1 MATTT
6 AQIQLT
12 TSLRLTQA
20 DILTLSSKPVI
31 IVPAASGFINI
42 FEKATLTY
50 NYKNT
55 PFGNLASEL
64 GFYLVPTQPDSQDGT
79 VPGKI
84 LISNSLGAQSV
95 IGASQ
100 ITSSS
105 FNAANPYPG
114 QFSKLSISKAAIVL
128 CLGDGTSALDPTGGD
143 PASTLRVSLQYSIVT
158 Q

>member
-12 TSLRLTQA
+12 TSLRLVQS
-20 DILTLSSKPVI
+20 DILTLSSKPVV
-31 IVPAASGFINI
+31 IVPAAPGFINI

-55 PFGNLASEL
+55 PFTNLASEL
-64 GFYLVPTQPDSQDGT
+64 GFYLVPTQPDTQGGSI
-79 VPGKI
+79 PPKI
-84 LISNSLGAQSV
+84 LLSNSLGAQGV

-114 QFSKLSISKAAIVL
+114 QFSKASLNNAAIVIL
-128 CLGDGTSALDPTGGD
+128 LGDGTIALDPKGGD
-143 PASTLRVSLQYSIVT
+143 PSSTLTVSLQYSIVA